1 MGESWGRAEDA
12 VGSPEGSSVPQGVA
26 GAKLITPAEETL

>member
-1 MGESWGRAEDA
+1 MRELWGRREEA
-12 VGSPEGSSVPQGVA
+12 VSSPEGSSVPQGVA